1 MADQKISEL
10 APTGTLQASDERPI
24 ARSGQNYKITAE
36 NEAKFFGIKIQLT
49 SVGYIPGATGN
60 ADKNKVAPGSDG
72 FYYLFDA
79 NGDAIKILDL
89 LAGQVIVE
97 DKYYEHT
104 QGASASTWTV
114 NHNLNKYP
122 AVQAYDS
129 GGTQVPIVEVAHTDV
144 NTCVITLAFSTSG
157 KVYCN

>member
-10 APTGTLQASDERPI
+10 TVTTALQDGDERPI
-24 ARSGQNYKITAE
+24 ARTGQNFKITAA
-36 NEAKFFGIKIQLT
+36 NEAKYFGIKIQLA
-49 SVGYIPGATGN
+49 SVGYVPGATGN
-60 ADKNKVAPGSDG
+60 VDKNKVAPGSDG

-89 LAGQVIVE
+89 LVGQVIVQ
-97 DKYYEHT
+97 DKHYEHN
-104 QGASASTWTV
+104 QGVSSATWTV

-122 AVQAYDS
+122 CVQAYDS
-129 GGTQVPIVEVAHTDV
+129 GGTQVPVVEITHTDV
-144 NTCVITLAFSTSG
+144 NTCTIHLAYSTSG

>member
-10 APTGTLQASDERPI
+10 TVTTTLQASDERPI

-36 NEAKFFGIKIQLT
+36 NEAKFFGIKIQLA

-60 ADKNKVAPGSDG
+60 PDKNKVAPGSDG

-79 NGDAIKILDL
+79 NGAAIKIIDL
-89 LAGQVIVE
+89 LAGQVIVQ
-97 DKYYEHT
+97 DKHYEHT
-104 QGASASTWTV
+104 QGSSSAIWTV

-129 GGTQVPIVEVAHTDV
+129 GGTQVPILEVTHTNV
-144 NTCVITLAFSTSG
+144 NTCVITLAFSASG

>member
-1 MADQKISEL
+1 MPDQKISDL
-10 APTGTLQASDERPI
+10 TPTTALQASDERPI
-24 ARSGQNYKITAE
+24 ARSGQNYKITAVD
-36 NEAKFFGIKIQLT
+36 EAKFFGIKIQLA

-79 NGDAIKILDL
+79 NGAAIKILDL
-89 LAGQVIVE
+89 LVGQVIVQ
-97 DKYYEHT
+97 DKFYEHT
-104 QGASASTWTV
+104 QGVSSSTWTV

-122 AVQAYDS
+122 AIQVYDS
-129 GGTQVPIVEVAHTDV
+129 GGNQVAVVDVDHTNV
-144 NTCVITLAFSTSG
+144 NTCVISLSFSTSG